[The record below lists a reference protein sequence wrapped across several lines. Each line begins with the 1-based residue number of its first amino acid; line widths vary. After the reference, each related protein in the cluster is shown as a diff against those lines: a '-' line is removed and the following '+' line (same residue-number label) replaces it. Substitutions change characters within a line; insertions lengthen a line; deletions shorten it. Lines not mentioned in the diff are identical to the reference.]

1 MYSGTVATLAHF
13 AIFSFFFSSK
23 TTIFFKKKKIL
34 RFSTVK
40 IGIPTNFIHLRLKM
54 TLKMCQKVRNLG
66 LRTAL
71 KTMQKVM
78 VSNYNSF
85 DFYNK
90 KHDFVHLYQMKDR
103 L

>member
-1 MYSGTVATLAHF
+1 
-13 AIFSFFFSSK
+13 
-23 TTIFFKKKKIL
+23 
-34 RFSTVK
+34 
-40 IGIPTNFIHLRLKM
+40 
-54 TLKMCQKVRNLG
+54 MCQKVRNLG